1 VNYGYNGKGQVTSI
15 TLNPVLANGTGTG
28 TENIV
33 LLNNITY
40 APFGGTTGWTWGNS
54 VSANEYA
61 HVRSYDLDGRISS
74 YTLGSPSANGIV
86 RTLNYDAASRIKGYT
101 HTGTGTAPSPASL
114 NQTFGYDELNRLT
127 SYNGN
132 GTSQTY
138 AYDASGNRIK
148 AGFGANS
155 YTNTID
161 PLSNKLSA
169 TTGPG
174 PAKANLYNGAG
185 DLMTDGTHVVTYS
198 GRGRPYRNQNGAVT
212 THQLFNGL
220 DQRVFQTYGGGIF
233 VYDEQGQLV
242 GEYSYLNGKVTRD
255 TVYLGNLPVAVLTQ
269 TVTGT
274 APAQNTAINVF
285 HIHPDHLGTPR
296 MITRTLD
303 NKIVWRW
310 DNGDPFGLTP
320 PTESFSG
327 SGTFTFNLRM
337 PGQYYDRSTNLF
349 HNYHR
354 DYDPQTGR
362 YIQSDPIG
370 LGGGVNTYAY
380 VEGNPLFYSDPYGLN
395 SSQTFN
401 WGPGYESRIYKDY
414 KLLVGEETYKNKDG
428 KAECVELVKQTVGG
442 GRSSQEWRQ
451 GPIVDKNTP
460 PGTAVGNFNKAGK
473 FDTNDTGQHGALLYT
488 AKDKNG
494 GIIIVEQYKTVPDD
508 QIRARHLIP
517 VNATNPTPSN
527 NAKDYNVILFP
538 KKKK

>member
-1 VNYGYNGKGQVTSI
+1 VNYGYNPAGQVASI
-15 TLNPVLANGTGTG
+15 TLNPVAANGTGTNINS
-28 TENIV
+28 TIV

-54 VSANEYA
+54 VPANQYA
-61 HVRSYDLDGRISS
+61 HVRTYDLDGRISG
-74 YTLGSPSANGIV
+74 YTLGSPSANGVV
-86 RTLNYDAASRIKGYT
+86 RTVNYDAASRIKGYT
-101 HTGTGTAPSPASL
+101 HAGTGTAPIPASL

-127 SYNGN
+127 SYSGN

-161 PLSNKLSA
+161 PLSNRLSA

-185 DLMTDGTHVVTYS
+185 DLTTDGTHVVTYS

-242 GEYSYLNGKVTRD
+242 GEYSYLNGKATRD

-274 APAQNTAINVF
+274 APAQSTAINVF

-296 MITRTLD
+296 MITRPLD

-320 PTESFSG
+320 PTEYFNG

-362 YIQSDPIG
+362 YVQSDPIG
-370 LGGGVNTYAY
+370 LNGGINTYAY
-380 VEGNPLFYSDPYGLN
+380 VSADPIRKVDPTGLVAKFQGTPWEVARMTLIYN
-395 SSQTFN
+395 NISNNTFGASLTSQINFRATVYTFVAGPSPRGAPAEYDRLTQTIYMDLSFPGSQGSAVMTPDGMLPSTAEEILAHEIGHALGTYDI
-401 WGPGYESRIYKDY
+401 GPGKMDNVHKNENPYREAACRPLRIRY
-414 KLLVGEETYKNKDG
+414 
-428 KAECVELVKQTVGG
+428 
-442 GRSSQEWRQ
+442 
-451 GPIVDKNTP
+451 
-460 PGTAVGNFNKAGK
+460 
-473 FDTNDTGQHGALLYT
+473 
-488 AKDKNG
+488 
-494 GIIIVEQYKTVPDD
+494 
-508 QIRARHLIP
+508 
-517 VNATNPTPSN
+517 
-527 NAKDYNVILFP
+527 
-538 KKKK
+538 